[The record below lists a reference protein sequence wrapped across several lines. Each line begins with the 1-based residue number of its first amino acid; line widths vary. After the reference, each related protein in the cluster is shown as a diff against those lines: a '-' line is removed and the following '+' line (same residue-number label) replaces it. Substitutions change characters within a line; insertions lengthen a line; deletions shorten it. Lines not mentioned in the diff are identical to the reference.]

1 MLCIFFHANHVQ
13 NNTQVVLKVFNQDS
27 TTKSKPIGISL
38 MGIPSNKRDFT
49 LTLRMKKI
57 IVFIFSD
64 LTYYISCSTLI
75 STIILRVQIYLF
87 IYSSIYL
94 FIYLLIRPIQPEG
107 SLFGRFFNTGML
119 RVEGVS

>member
-13 NNTQVVLKVFNQDS
+13 NNTQVVLKVFNQDA
-27 TTKSKPIGISL
+27 TTKSQPIGVSL
-38 MGIPSNKRDFT
+38 MGIPSNKHDFT
-49 LTLRMKKI
+49 LTLRMKNI

-94 FIYLLIRPIQPEG
+94 LIRPIQPEG
-107 SLFGRFFNTGML
+107 SLFGRFFNSGML
-119 RVEGVS
+119 RAEGVS